1 VKETVVAS
9 ACCCGIT
16 CRWNGR
22 KTYKAK
28 VIRTL
33 ESEGIE
39 VVPVCPEMLGGL
51 PCPRPPV
58 KSIKGRVFV
67 TDPETR
73 TEVGEDLTDVFE
85 CGAQEALRIAKET
98 GAKKAYFMKMSPS
111 CAPSGIAGRLFRQNR
126 LEVIPIW

>member
-1 VKETVVAS
+1 VKEAVVAS

-22 KTYKAK
+22 KTYKNK

-33 ESEGIE
+33 ESEGVTVI
-39 VVPVCPEMLGGL
+39 PVCPEMLGGL

-58 KSIKGRVFV
+58 KTIKGRVFA

-73 TEVGEDLTDVFE
+73 TEVGEELTEAFE
-85 CGAQEALRIAKET
+85 RGALEALRIANEA
-98 GAKKAYFMKMSPS
+98 GAQKAYFMKTSPS
-111 CAPSGIAGRLFRQNR
+111 CAPSGITGKLFKKQDF
-126 LEVIPIW
+126 EIIPVW

>member
-9 ACCCGIT
+9 ACCCGVT

-22 KTYKAK
+22 KAYKTK
-28 VIRTL
+28 LIRTL
-33 ESEGIE
+33 ESEGIK

-58 KSIKGRVFV
+58 KTIKGHVFA

-73 TEVGEDLTDVFE
+73 TKVGEELTEAFE
-85 CGAQEALRIAKET
+85 RGAQEALRIAKEA
-98 GAKKAYFMKMSPS
+98 GAKKAYFMKTSPS
-111 CAPSGIAGRLFRQNR
+111 CAPGGIAGRLFQKNGI
-126 LEVIPIW
+126 EVIPIW